1 MKILSLLNKKIT
13 RFIYII
19 LVILIILGT
28 FSILLS
34 RENKTNFVYHQSHW
48 NEYSPE
54 IDRATKPEQSI
65 FPVNLKHVYGIVVSH
80 HIPTTIPQ
88 LVDTYSRLKKTQS
101 IKNFII
107 IGPDHNS
114 AGDTTVTVSNSTFFT
129 IYGEVKPIDGLA
141 LKLKNTKLANIDE
154 KPFDLEHSVGSQILI
169 ISKLFPNANITP
181 IIIRSDIKKEH
192 AKILGE
198 EISKFL
204 DKDTILVTSVDF
216 SHYLSSDQSYP
227 IDKISGEIIRKLDAE
242 SLSLVEVDSIGS
254 VSIFIEAM
262 KIKKSFDTENLTV
275 LNTNNFMENSDYTTG
290 YIFGFWGIK

>member
-1 MKILSLLNKKIT
+1 MKILSLLNKRT
-13 RFIYII
+13 ARLIYII
-19 LVILIILGT
+19 FVILIILGT
-28 FSILLS
+28 FTILLLK
-34 RENKTNFVYHQSHW
+34 ENKTNFIYHQSHW
-48 NEYSPE
+48 NEFSPE
-54 IDRATKPEQSI
+54 IDRYTKLKQSVSPI
-65 FPVNLKHVYGIVVSH
+65 NLKHIYGIVVSH

-88 LVDTYSRLKKTQS
+88 LIETYSRLKKTQS
-101 IKNFII
+101 IKNFIV

-114 AGDTTVTVSNSTFFT
+114 AGNTTVTVSNSSFFT

-141 LKLKNTKLANIDE
+141 LKLENTKLANIDE

-169 ISKLFPNANITP
+169 ISKLFPNANVTP

-192 AKILGE
+192 AKILGN

-204 DKDTILVTSVDF
+204 DEDTMLVTSVDF

-227 IDKISGEIIRKLDAE
+227 IDKISGEIIRKLDAD

-254 VSIFIEAM
+254 ASIFIEAM
-262 KIKKSFDTENLTV
+262 KIKKAFDTENLIV